1 MTALETRQE
10 HTASYYAATATYPQR
25 YPEVE
30 GTVTADI
37 CVVGAGFTG
46 VSTALTLVER
56 GYSVALVEANRI
68 GWGASGRNGGQ
79 LIHGFSKDYKI
90 AQELG
95 PDYEDMIWE
104 MAWRGHDMIFDRV
117 ERYGIDCDLVPG
129 YIEVATKPSQVTELE
144 EQLDRLER
152 HKHPY
157 PFQLMDRTQTIETLG
172 TEAFHGGLLT
182 ERNGHLQPL
191 NLCAG
196 EAHAAAG
203 LGAKVFEMSPVTHL
217 EYGQR
222 PAAITAK
229 GRVEANHIVLAG
241 NAYHRLEPKHLSGLI
256 FPAGSYVIATEPLQG
271 GLREKVNPRT
281 LAVCDTNEIVDYYR
295 TTLDGRML
303 YGGRCNYSGR
313 DPSDITASIRPRMLK
328 IYPELQDVKVEYE
341 WGGKIGIVLNRIP
354 MLGRIE
360 GNVYYVQG
368 FSGHGVN
375 ATHIMGEIT
384 ADAICGTAE
393 KFDLFANIKHFR
405 IPGTQ
410 WFGNQMLAMGMLYY
424 RMKDWLS

>member
-10 HTASYYAATATYPQR
+10 HTQSYYAASANDSTR
-25 YPEVE
+25 YPELL
-30 GTVTADI
+30 GSHAADVCI
-37 CVVGAGFTG
+37 VGGGFTG
-46 VSTALTLVER
+46 VSTALTLAER
-56 GYSVALVEANRI
+56 GYSVVLLEANRI

-90 AQELG
+90 AAALG
-95 PDYEDMIWE
+95 PEYEDMLWE
-104 MAWRGHDMIFDRV
+104 MAWRGHDMIFEWL

-129 YIEVATKPSQVTELE
+129 YLEVATKPSQLRELE
-144 EQLDRLER
+144 DQFARLQRHQHPHEFRLLDR
-152 HKHPY
+152 P
-157 PFQLMDRTQTIETLG
+157 ETCDMLG
-172 TEAFHGGLLT
+172 TRHFHGGLLT
-182 ERNGHLQPL
+182 MRNGHLHPL
-191 NLCAG
+191 NLCTG
-196 EAHAAAG
+196 EARAAAG
-203 LGAKVFEMSPVTHL
+203 LGVRIFEMSPVARL
-217 EYGQR
+217 QYGSR
-222 PAAITAK
+222 PKVITDR
-229 GRVEANHIVLAG
+229 GQVEAAHVVLAG
-241 NAYHRLEPKHLSGLI
+241 NAYHRLEPKRLSGLI
-256 FPAGSYVIATEPLQG
+256 FPAGSYIIATEPLTDT
-271 GLREKVNPRT
+271 LRHEINPRM

-295 TTLDGRML
+295 STVDGRML

-313 DPSDITASIRPRMLK
+313 DPRSIQAAIKPRMTRV
-328 IYPELQDVKVEYE
+328 YPQLENTRVDFE

-393 KFDLFANIKHFR
+393 IFDLFARIKHFR

>member
-10 HTASYYAATATYPQR
+10 HTTSYYAATAS
-25 YPEVE
+25 YPEHYPELE
-30 GTVTADI
+30 GQVSVDI

-46 VSTALTLVER
+46 TSTALTLAER
-56 GYSVALVEANRI
+56 GYSVALVEANRV

-90 AQELG
+90 AAALG

-104 MAWRGHDMIFDRV
+104 MAWRGHDMIYDRV

-129 YIEVATKPSQVTELE
+129 YFEVATKPSQVKELE
-144 EQLDRLER
+144 EQLERLQ
-152 HKHPY
+152 HHQHPY
-157 PFQLMDRTQTIETLG
+157 EYRLLDRAETRHTLG
-172 TEAFHGGLLT
+172 TECFHGGLMT
-182 ERNGHLQPL
+182 MRNGHLHPL

-203 LGAKVFEMSPVTHL
+203 LGVKVFEMSPVTRL
-217 EYGQR
+217 EYGSR
-222 PAAITAK
+222 PKVITDK
-229 GRVEANHIVLAG
+229 GRIDAAHVVLAG

-256 FPAGSYVIATEPLQG
+256 FPAGSYIIATEPLDAE
-271 GLREKVNPRT
+271 LRQEINPHN

-295 TTLDGRML
+295 TTVDGRML

-313 DPSDITASIRPRMLK
+313 DPKDIAASIKPRMTRV
-328 IYPELQDVKVEYE
+328 YPQLQNTRIDYE

-360 GNVYYVQG
+360 SNVYFVQG

-375 ATHIMGEIT
+375 ATHIMGEIA

-424 RMKDWLS
+424 RMKDWMS